1 MKVTVLGSQ
10 GAIPKVGLFSSSL
23 VLNVSRT
30 NILIDCCE
38 GAQFQLRKNKIK
50 LSKIEI
56 ILISHAHGDHYFGL
70 IGLISTLSLMKR
82 DKKLTLFCPL
92 SVLKIVQAHL
102 KYSNMNLSYEL
113 EMKVLNNQSR
123 IKILDNNQFSI
134 YAFPLKHSV
143 YTNGFLIREKEK
155 KRKLISEKALENN
168 IDKIYFNKLTK
179 RENVIN
185 NDGVEINYMDVTK
198 PAEKPRAFA
207 YCSDTAYFDELINY
221 IKGVDLLYCE
231 TTFLK
236 KDKDKAALTLH
247 STTLDAATLAKKG
260 RVKKLLIGHFSS
272 RYDDYNVFN
281 TEVASIFENVII
293 SEEGKKIEV

>member
-1 MKVTVLGSQ
+1 LKVTVLGSQ

-155 KRKLISEKALENN
+155 KRKLILEKALENN

>member
-10 GAIPKVGLFSSSL
+10 GAIPKAGLFSSSL
-23 VLNVSRT
+23 LLNVSNT

-102 KYSNMNLSYEL
+102 KFSKMNLSYEL

-134 YAFPLKHSV
+134 YAFPLKHSI
-143 YTNGFLIREKEK
+143 YTNGFLIKEKEK
-155 KRKLISEKALENN
+155 KRKLILEKALEKN
-168 IDKIYFNKLTK
+168 IDKIYYNKLTK
-179 RENVIN
+179 KENVIN
-185 NDGVEINYMDVTK
+185 NDGVEIDYKDVTK
-198 PAEKPRAFA
+198 PGEKPKAFA

-231 TTFLK
+231 TTFLE
-236 KDKDKAALTLH
+236 KDKDKADLTLH
-247 STTLDAATLAKKG
+247 STSKDAATLAKKG

-272 RYDDYNVFN
+272 RYDDNNDFI
-281 TEVASIFENVII
+281 TEAASIFENVII
-293 SEEGKKIEV
+293 SEEGKKIDV

>member
-123 IKILDNNQFSI
+123 IKILENNQFSI

-155 KRKLISEKALENN
+155 KRKLILEKALENN

-185 NDGVEINYMDVTK
+185 NDGVEINYKEVTK
-198 PAEKPRAFA
+198 PGEKPKAFA

-231 TTFLK
+231 TTFLE
-236 KDKDKAALTLH
+236 KDKDKADLTLH
-247 STTLDAATLAKKG
+247 STSTDAATLAKKG

-272 RYDDYNVFN
+272 RYDDNNDFI
-281 TEVASIFENVII
+281 TEAARIFENVII
-293 SEEGKKIEV
+293 SEEGKKIDV

>member
-10 GAIPKVGLFSSSL
+10 GAIPKVGLFSSCL
-23 VLNVSRT
+23 ILNVCCT

-70 IGLISTLSLMKR
+70 IGLISTFSLMKR

-92 SVLKIVQAHL
+92 SVLKILQAHL
-102 KYSNMNLSYEL
+102 KFSNMNLSYEL
-113 EMKVLNNQSR
+113 EMKVLNNHTI
-123 IKILDNNQFSI
+123 IKILENNQFSI
-134 YAFPLKHSV
+134 YAFPLKHSI

-155 KRKLISEKALENN
+155 KRKLILEKALEKN
-168 IDKIYFNKLTK
+168 IDKIYYNKLTK
-179 RENVIN
+179 KENVIN
-185 NDGVEINYMDVTK
+185 NDGIEINYIDVTK
-198 PAEKPRAFA
+198 PGKKPKALA
-207 YCSDTAYFDELINY
+207 YCTDTAYFEELINY

-236 KDKDKAALTLH
+236 KDKDKAAITLH
-247 STTLDAATLAKKG
+247 STTLDAAKLAKKG

-272 RYDDYNVFN
+272 RYDDNNDFI
-281 TEVASIFENVII
+281 TEVATIFENVII

>member
-1 MKVTVLGSQ
+1 MLCQVLGSQ

-113 EMKVLNNQSR
+113 EMKVLNNQSK

-155 KRKLISEKALENN
+155 KRKLILEKALENN

-272 RYDDYNVFN
+272 RYDDYNDFIS
-281 TEVASIFENVII
+281 EVVTIFKNVVI

>member
-92 SVLKIVQAHL
+92 SVHKIVQAHL
-102 KYSNMNLSYEL
+102 KFSKMNLSYEL

-155 KRKLISEKALENN
+155 KRKLILEKALEKN
-168 IDKIYFNKLTK
+168 IDKIYYNKLTK
-179 RENVIN
+179 KENVIN
-185 NDGVEINYMDVTK
+185 NDGVEIDYKDVTNPGQK
-198 PAEKPRAFA
+198 PKAFA

-231 TTFLK
+231 TTFLE
-236 KDKDKAALTLH
+236 KDKDKADLTLH
-247 STTLDAATLAKKG
+247 STSKDAATLAKKG
-260 RVKKLLIGHFSS
+260 KVKKLLIGHFSS
-272 RYDDYNVFN
+272 RYDDDNVFN

>member
-113 EMKVLNNQSR
+113 EMKVLNNQSK

-134 YAFPLKHSV
+134 YAFPLKHSI
-143 YTNGFLIREKEK
+143 YTNGFLIKEKEK
-155 KRKLISEKALENN
+155 KRKLILEKALEKN
-168 IDKIYFNKLTK
+168 IDKIYYNKLTK
-179 RENVIN
+179 KENVIN
-185 NDGVEINYMDVTK
+185 NDGVEIDYKDVTK
-198 PAEKPRAFA
+198 PGEKPKAFA

-231 TTFLK
+231 TTFLE
-236 KDKDKAALTLH
+236 KDKDKADLTLH
-247 STTLDAATLAKKG
+247 STSKDAATLAKKG

-272 RYDDYNVFN
+272 RYDDNNDFI

-293 SEEGKKIEV
+293 SEEGKKIDV

>member
-113 EMKVLNNQSR
+113 EMKVLNNQSK

-155 KRKLISEKALENN
+155 KRKLILEKALENN

-198 PAEKPRAFA
+198 PGEKPRAFA

-247 STTLDAATLAKKG
+247 STTLDAAKLAKKG

-272 RYDDYNVFN
+272 RYDDDNVFN

>member
-155 KRKLISEKALENN
+155 KRKLILEKALENN

-281 TEVASIFENVII
+281 TEVASIFENVVI